1 MNQYREG
8 KVKRTLNKGVKENL
22 KPYAYKQSEVSY
34 ETDGVPIEEC
44 AGDLMY
50 VARLSEYGAIAK
62 ASLNRA
68 FSLMH

>member
-1 MNQYREG
+1 M
-8 KVKRTLNKGVKENL
+8 

-50 VARLSEYGAIAK
+50 IARLSFIRSRSE
-62 ASLNRA
+62 SEPE
-68 FSLMH
+68 